1 MSHQLPVRQFRQ
13 YLVQDAPMWMRI
25 ILGIG
30 LLLINVAVAVFAS
43 QGQLTV
49 ILYVLIGISLLFS
62 FMSWPAVG
70 LIFAALSGSFVS
82 IIGPSGLNVTMILV
96 ALLLCLWLFGMVV
109 RPGRIQF
116 KPSSTSWSLIAFVA
130 VSLFSFG
137 IGQLP
142 WYTFAQHAPLGAQL
156 GGLSIVIL
164 SVGTFLLAANQ
175 LRDIVWL
182 KRITWAFLAL
192 SAIYVVANMVL
203 PNLGFHTS
211 EILQQV
217 GSVFYIWLVAI
228 AFSQALYNRE
238 LHPGWRIALI
248 GMVVVN
254 IYFHLFLRYE
264 IKSSWFPMIVC
275 MAVIIGSRSWRA
287 GLGTVIVCGL
297 ILFYLSTNAVSSE
310 EYSISTRLE
319 AWAIILKIIKISPI
333 WGLGFANYYWY
344 TPLFPIRGYEVSFNS
359 HNNYLDITAQ
369 VGLVGLLCILVF
381 FWQIGRLAWRLRG
394 SAPPG
399 FAQAYVYGALGGL
412 SGMVVTGMLGDW
424 ILPFFYNVGL
434 LGFRSSMLGWLFL
447 GGLVSLEH
455 IVKSSKPG

>member
-1 MSHQLPVRQFRQ
+1 MSHHVPVRQFRQ
-13 YLVQDAPMWMRI
+13 YLIQGAPIWLRI

-43 QGQLTV
+43 QTQLTSV
-49 ILYVLIGISLLFS
+49 LYLSIGLGLLLSFLI
-62 FMSWPAVG
+62 WPPVG
-70 LIFAALSGSFVS
+70 LIVAALSGSFVS
-82 IIGPSGLNVTMILV
+82 IVGPSGLNITMILV
-96 ALLLCLWLFGMVV
+96 TLLLGLWLLGMVV
-109 RPGRIQF
+109 QPGRKQPA
-116 KPSSTSWSLIAFVA
+116 PSKTVWSLLIFVA

-142 WYTFAQHAPLGAQL
+142 WYAFAQHAPFGAQL
-156 GGLSIVIL
+156 GGLSIAIL

-182 KRITWAFLAL
+182 KRITWAFLTL

-203 PNLGFHTS
+203 PNLGLPTS
-211 EILQQV
+211 EILQPV

-228 AFSQALYNRE
+228 GFSQALYNRD
-238 LHPGWRIALI
+238 LHPGWRLALI
-248 GMVVVN
+248 GMVLVN

-264 IKSSWFPMIVC
+264 VKSSWFPIIVC
-275 MAVIIGSRSWRA
+275 LAVIIGLRSWRA
-287 GLGTVIVCGL
+287 MLVTVIVGGL
-297 ILFYLSTNAVSSE
+297 FMLYLSLNAVSSE

-319 AWAIILKIIKISPI
+319 AWAIILQIIKISPI

-359 HNNYLDITAQ
+359 HNNYLDIAAQ
-369 VGLVGLLCILVF
+369 VGLVGLLCILIF
-381 FWQIGRLAWRLRG
+381 FWQIGRLGWRMRD
-394 SAPPG
+394 SSPPG

-412 SGMVVTGMLGDW
+412 SGMVVAGMLGDW

-434 LGFRSSMLGWLFL
+434 IGFRSSMLGWLFL
-447 GGLVSLEH
+447 GGLVGLEQ